1 MSVVSASVQKL
12 KILANFVIGGKAG
25 FALNG
30 PENNHNVRMY
40 APANQLS
47 DFHYNVIDS
56 RQKLTVSE
64 GLCGYGVICWVL
76 SSLTKT
82 LMVKVI

>member
-12 KILANFVIGGKAG
+12 KILANFVIGDKAG

-47 DFHYNVIDS
+47 DFHYNVIDT
-56 RQKLTVSE
+56 R
-64 GLCGYGVICWVL
+64 
-76 SSLTKT
+76 
-82 LMVKVI
+82 